1 MSFSRR
7 VRGQVFKE
15 ERNDDYGVY
24 SENNVAVAEV
34 VDQNTNY
41 EQSESQTPVPVHDN
55 ENWEDDYDKMY
66 DKMD

>member
-34 VDQNTNY
+34 VDHNTNY
-41 EQSESQTPVPVHDN
+41 DHSGPVHDN
-55 ENWEDDYDKMY
+55 ENWEDDYDEMY
-66 DKMD
+66 KMD